1 MTETQTWKEKLQATL
16 QQKKA
21 NHVAR
26 KEERAKER
34 EKEKENDPIFTV
46 LDAKKAKL
54 NKRYDERTRW
64 EERIHA
70 HTVITRL
77 LVDKSTGK
85 VNGAALDSY
94 VVITFT
100 ANGVAFLEKRRTP
113 GGAVKAVGLAEF
125 YDTDDY
131 CLVGMEHLTD
141 ISDKGK
147 SLGRAVT
154 GGLFFGPT
162 GAIIGAAAAKN
173 KIIDQSQ
180 MVFLLQNVR
189 TKDLTEY
196 LVPCTKTEFINT
208 YRSIPVHPLLGQ
220 KERTV
225 GEAVSVADELL
236 KLKGLMEDGLLTQEE
251 FIAMKEKMLEK
262 A

>member
-1 MTETQTWKEKLQATL
+1 MTGTQTWREKLEATL

-34 EKEKENDPIFTV
+34 EKQRENDPVFI
-46 LDAKKAKL
+46 LQQEKKEKL
-54 NKRYDERTRW
+54 NKLYDEKKRW
-64 EERIHA
+64 QERVHA
-70 HTVITRL
+70 HTIVTRL

-85 VNGAALDSY
+85 VNGAALDSH

-100 ANGVAFLEKRRTP
+100 ANGYAFLEKRRTP
-113 GGAVKAVGLAEF
+113 VGAVKAVGLAEF

-208 YRSIPVHPLLGQ
+208 YRSIPVNPLLGQ
-220 KERTV
+220 KERT
-225 GEAVSVADELL
+225 GEETVSVADELL
-236 KLKGLMEDGLLTQEE
+236 KLKSLMEDGLLTQEE
-251 FIAMKEKMLEK
+251 FIAMKEKILEK